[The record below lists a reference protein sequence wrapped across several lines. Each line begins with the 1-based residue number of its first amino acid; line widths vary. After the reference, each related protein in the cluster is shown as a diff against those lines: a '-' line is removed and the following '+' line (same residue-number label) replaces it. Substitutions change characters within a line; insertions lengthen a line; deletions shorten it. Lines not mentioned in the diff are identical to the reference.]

1 MSTNNFVK
9 WLSQK
14 EVIETV
20 IIASFIANSI
30 TKFYDDFFNYIIH
43 KDRTKKQIRLDFL
56 KLLISILIS
65 YIIKK
70 ML

>member
-1 MSTNNFVK
+1 MSSNNFVK

-30 TKFYDDFFNYIIH
+30 TKFYDDLFNYLLN
-43 KDRTKKQIRLDFL
+43 KDRTKKQMNLDFL
-56 KLLISILIS
+56 KLIISIIIS
-65 YIIKK
+65 YILKK
-70 ML
+70 IL

>member
-1 MSTNNFVK
+1 MSSNFIK

-14 EVIETV
+14 EIIETV

-30 TKFYDDFFNYIIH
+30 TKFYDDLFNYVIH
-43 KDRTKKQIRLDFL
+43 KDRTKKQLRLDFL
-56 KLLISILIS
+56 KLVISILIG

-70 ML
+70 IL

>member
-1 MSTNNFVK
+1 MSPNFVK

-30 TKFYDDFFNYIIH
+30 TKFYDDLFNYIVN
-43 KDRTKKQIRLDFL
+43 KDRPQNQIQFDFF

>member
-43 KDRTKKQIRLDFL
+43 KDRTKKQINLDFL